1 MENNRWSMLAIFM
14 TTKIHLTFHCDS
26 RYYFQSSGC
35 YPFSHCWTKG
45 CLMFDPKRKR
55 PCRSSGVFPDSHF
68 FPLWFT
74 QSQFFACFFFFFCIY
89 FFFNFILFNFTILY
103 WFCKGTGS
111 YSFQDHES
119 GFRRLGLLQKANYC
133 RLFLFHYSWFT
144 FGLMTLSWH
153 MEPAE

>member
-1 MENNRWSMLAIFM
+1 MLAIFM

-74 QSQFFACFFFFFCIY
+74 QSQFFACFFFFF
-89 FFFNFILFNFTILY
+89 FFVFLFFLILFYLTLQY
-103 WFCKGTGS
+103 CTGFVKAQVATVFRTMS
-111 YSFQDHES
+111 LASDAWVYCRKQIIVDSFSFITHDSH
-119 GFRRLGLLQKANYC
+119 LGL
-133 RLFLFHYSWFT
+133 
-144 FGLMTLSWH
+144 
-153 MEPAE
+153 